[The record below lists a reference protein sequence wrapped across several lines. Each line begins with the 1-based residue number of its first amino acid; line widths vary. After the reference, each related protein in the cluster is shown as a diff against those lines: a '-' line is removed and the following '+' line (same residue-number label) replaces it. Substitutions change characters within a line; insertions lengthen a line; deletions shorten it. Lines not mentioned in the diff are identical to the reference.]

1 MIRLVLSNL
10 VLAYVAFL
18 LGVYWPREES
28 RVVIVP
34 APPQPCNQELERLR
48 EINTELAARV
58 NKLQSQLAQKED
70 IPLIVRETVRILL
83 DLEGER
89 AP

>member
-1 MIRLVLSNL
+1 MVRLVFSNL

-18 LGVYWPREES
+18 LGCYWPRETPELRILRS
-28 RVVIVP
+28 
-34 APPQPCNQELERLR
+34 PPPTCNQELERLR
-48 EINTELAARV
+48 EINEALAARV

-83 DLEGER
+83 EGQTK
-89 AP
+89 P